1 MFPQE
6 RGSRAFEMPTVPK
19 KNTTDQG
26 IGPTGVAKTPL
37 FGLYRPI
44 SDVMKKNDLANLT
57 EWVLLLDGHLE
68 SIHLFKPKLSSV

>member
-44 SDVMKKNDLANLT
+44 SDVMKKKWLSEPDGKGPLARWPPV
-57 EWVLLLDGHLE
+57 EHLP
-68 SIHLFKPKLSSV
+68 F